1 MSSVLSPIWR
11 ANRPSNDG
19 RGFLALVTTHSGE
32 FFRGAVCG
40 EPRQTEQIW
49 TLKLDLWE
57 AKRNGGG
64 PIGVSEEIAVPN
76 IKDVEI
82 EW

>member
-1 MSSVLSPIWR
+1 MSSVLDPIKE
-11 ANRPSNDG
+11 ANSPSNHG
-19 RGFLALVTTHSGE
+19 NGFLALVSMKSGD
-32 FFRGAVCG
+32 FFRGAVLG
-40 EPRQTEQIW
+40 GPQLGQGNV
-49 TLKLDLWE
+49 LKLELWE

-64 PIGVSEEIAVPN
+64 PIGVSAEIAVSG